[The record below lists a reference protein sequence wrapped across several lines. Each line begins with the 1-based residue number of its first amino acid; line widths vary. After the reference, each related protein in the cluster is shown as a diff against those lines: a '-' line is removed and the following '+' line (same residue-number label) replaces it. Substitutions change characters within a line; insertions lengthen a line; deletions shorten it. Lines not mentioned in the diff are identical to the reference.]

1 MKSFS
6 NLCCFFL
13 SMLNCLAQ
21 LPIQDGAIEVTSGTE
36 FTYWTNLAN
45 DTAVAQFAIQT
56 NNLIAGSTKA
66 IQTDVSS
73 LGNFEHSIQT
83 KSTHAFGVAGESKLT
98 ISFYAKSSGSAQ
110 IKLCISDPTIGSTVF
125 KGQTFNVEPNW
136 KQYAHTFDIVEPVSN
151 YKISFRYLTANTTYS
166 LDEVNAMPGQSV
178 VLNTNERFQ
187 KIDGWG
193 GGIKRRTKD
202 LAALSPTKR
211 AQIEKLAYQDLNINM
226 IRLFIHHTLEN
237 NVNDN
242 DDPNSINMDAINWT
256 YYNHNDLNNQY
267 SHFVVNTLQQA
278 ISLSTVGIDYI
289 IGNSNTAPGW
299 MKKNGSHK
307 RASVDESVLLNT
319 LKDGMVDE
327 FIEYI
332 LIFLTGMKDMFGINI
347 TEVSITNEPDFLN
360 TYESMNVTPTELLG
374 IIPSLRVKLDQASF
388 SSVRIVSPES
398 ARAVPGS
405 NNNSNSLTAINSTAS
420 YISTMFQDAPTKSA
434 IDVIGTHTYY
444 DSSHDADWSQLTD
457 VSDQKPIWV
466 TESANLKSLDMS
478 MTDAANYIKW
488 ISRGFN
494 GGELTGYM
502 THLLFEEHKYET
514 PNVDGDKEGSSALVL
529 WDQDNIILPKRY
541 HVMKQFINLSGKDYT
556 RIGHTNNNTSLYSTS
571 FISPE
576 NDEIVLH
583 VFSEQKTEAISFA
596 LDIPYNLTSLTQ
608 YRTSDSEDF
617 TQSSLTVSQNT
628 RYLET
633 SLPAMSFTT
642 YVYKFSQALNVNDLL
657 DNAAASIN
665 IYPNP
670 SNGLVY
676 VMNASAKMNY
686 EVYGLNG
693 QSLFTQKG
701 GGVLDLQALPKGVY
715 LLEVKNDDQKI
726 CKKLILQ

>member
-66 IQTDVSS
+66 IQTDISS
-73 LGNFEHSIQT
+73 LGNFEYSIQT
-83 KSTHAFGVAGESKLT
+83 KSRHAFGVAAESKLT

-110 IKLCISDPTIGSTVF
+110 IKLCISDPTIGPTVF

-136 KQYAHTFDIVEPVSN
+136 KQYVHTFDIAESVSN

-202 LAALSPTKR
+202 LAALSATKR

-226 IRLFIHHTLEN
+226 IRLFIYHTLEN
-237 NVNDN
+237 NANDN
-242 DDPNSINMDAINWT
+242 TDPNSINMDAINWT
-256 YYNHNDLNNQY
+256 YYNHNDLSNSF

-278 ISLSTVGIDYI
+278 ISLSNVGIDYI

-299 MKKNGSHK
+299 MKKNESHK
-307 RASVDESVLLNT
+307 RASGDESVLLNT

-332 LIFLTGMKDMFGINI
+332 LIFLTGMKDRFGIDV

-360 TYESMNVTPTELLG
+360 TYESMNVTPTELLE
-374 IIPSLRVKLDQASF
+374 IIPSLREKLDQAGF

-405 NNNSNSLTAINSTAS
+405 NNNNNLTAINSTAS
-420 YISTMFQDAPTKSA
+420 YISTMFQHAPTKSA

-444 DSSHDADWSQLTD
+444 DSSHNADWSMLTD

-514 PNVDGDKEGSSALVL
+514 PNVAGDKEGSSALVL

-541 HVMKQFINLSGKDYT
+541 HVMKQFINLSGKDYV
-556 RIGHTNNNTSLYSTS
+556 RIGHANNNSGMYSTS
-571 FISPE
+571 FISPG

-583 VFSEQKTEAISFA
+583 VFNEQSEPISFA
-596 LDIPYNLTSLTQ
+596 LDIPHNLTSLTQ
-608 YRTSDSEDF
+608 YRTSDTEDF
-617 TQSSLTVSQNT
+617 TQSSLTFSNSS

-633 SLPAMSFTT
+633 SLPAMSFTS
-642 YVYKFSQALNVNDLL
+642 YVYQLSQVLNLNDLP
-657 DNAAASIN
+657 DKAAASIT

-676 VMNASAKMNY
+676 VMNASSKMNY
-686 EVYGLNG
+686 EVYRLNG
-693 QSLFTQKG
+693 QSLFTQEG

-715 LLEVKNDDQKI
+715 LLEVKSGEQKI

>member
-1 MKSFS
+1 M
-6 NLCCFFL
+6 
-13 SMLNCLAQ
+13 SMLHCVAQ
-21 LPIQDGAIEVTSGTE
+21 LPIQDGAIELTSGTG
-36 FTYWTNLAN
+36 FAYWVNQADN
-45 DTAVAQFAIQT
+45 NAVAQFQIQT
-56 NNLIAGSTKA
+56 SNLIAGSTKA

-136 KQYAHTFDIVEPVSN
+136 KQYVHTFDIVEPVSN

-166 LDEVNAMPGQSV
+166 LDEVNAMPGPSV

-202 LAALSPTKR
+202 LAALSATKR

-237 NVNDN
+237 NANDN

-267 SHFVVNTLQQA
+267 SHFVVNSLQQA
-278 ISLSTVGIDYI
+278 ISLSNVGIDYI

-374 IIPSLRVKLDQASF
+374 IIPSLRVKLDQAGF

-466 TESANLKSLDMS
+466 TESGNLKSLDMS

-502 THLLFEEHKYET
+502 SHLLFEEHKYET
-514 PNVDGDKEGSSALVL
+514 PNVAGDKEGSSALVL
-529 WDQDNIILPKRY
+529 WDQDAIILPKRY

-583 VFSEQKTEAISFA
+583 VFSEQTEPISFA

-686 EVYGLNG
+686 KVYGLNG
-693 QSLFTQKG
+693 QSLFTQEG

>member
-66 IQTDVSS
+66 IQTDISS
-73 LGNFEHSIQT
+73 LGNFEYSIQT
-83 KSTHAFGVAGESKLT
+83 KSRHAFGVAAESKLT

-110 IKLCISDPTIGSTVF
+110 IKLCISDPTIGPTVF

-136 KQYAHTFDIVEPVSN
+136 KQYIHTFDIAESVSN

-202 LAALSPTKR
+202 LAALGATKR

-226 IRLFIHHTLEN
+226 IRLFIYHTLEN
-237 NVNDN
+237 NANDN
-242 DDPNSINMDAINWT
+242 TDPNSINMDAINWT
-256 YYNHNDLNNQY
+256 YYNHNDLSNSF

-278 ISLSTVGIDYI
+278 ISLSNVGIDYI

-299 MKKNGSHK
+299 MKKNESHK
-307 RASVDESVLLNT
+307 RASGDESVLLNT

-332 LIFLTGMKDMFGINI
+332 LIFLTGMKDKFGIDV

-360 TYESMNVTPTELLG
+360 TYESMNVTPTELLE
-374 IIPSLRVKLDQASF
+374 IIPSLREKLDQAGF

-405 NNNSNSLTAINSTAS
+405 NNNNNLTAINSTAS
-420 YISTMFQDAPTKSA
+420 YISTMFQHAPTKSA

-444 DSSHDADWSQLTD
+444 DSSHNADWSMLTD

-514 PNVDGDKEGSSALVL
+514 PNVAGDKEGSSALVL

-541 HVMKQFINLSGKDYT
+541 HVMKQFINLSGKDYV
-556 RIGHTNNNTSLYSTS
+556 RIGHANNNSGMYSTS
-571 FISPE
+571 FISPG

-583 VFSEQKTEAISFA
+583 VFNEQSEPISFA
-596 LDIPYNLTSLTQ
+596 LDIPHNLTSLTQ
-608 YRTSDSEDF
+608 YRTSDTEDF
-617 TQSSLTVSQNT
+617 TQSSLTFSNSS

-633 SLPAMSFTT
+633 SLPAMSFTS
-642 YVYKFSQALNVNDLL
+642 YVYQLSQVLNLNDLP
-657 DNAAASIN
+657 DKAAASIT

-676 VMNASAKMNY
+676 VMNASSKMNY
-686 EVYGLNG
+686 EVYRLNG
-693 QSLFTQKG
+693 QSLFTQEG

-715 LLEVKNDDQKI
+715 LLEVKSGEQKI

>member
-45 DTAVAQFAIQT
+45 DTAVAQFTIQT

-66 IQTDVSS
+66 IQTDISS
-73 LGNFEHSIQT
+73 LGNFEYSIQT
-83 KSTHAFGVAGESKLT
+83 KSRHAFGVAAESKLT

-110 IKLCISDPTIGSTVF
+110 IKLCISDPTIGPTVF

-136 KQYAHTFDIVEPVSN
+136 KQYVHTFDIAESVSN

-202 LAALSPTKR
+202 LAALSATKR

-226 IRLFIHHTLEN
+226 IRLFIYHTLEN
-237 NVNDN
+237 NANDN
-242 DDPNSINMDAINWT
+242 TDPNSINMDAINWT
-256 YYNHNDLNNQY
+256 YYNHNDLSNSF

-278 ISLSTVGIDYI
+278 ISLSNVGIDYI

-299 MKKNGSHK
+299 MKKNESHK
-307 RASVDESVLLNT
+307 RASGDESVFLNT

-332 LIFLTGMKDMFGINI
+332 LIFLTGMKDRFGIDV

-360 TYESMNVTPTELLG
+360 TYESMNVTPTELLE
-374 IIPSLRVKLDQASF
+374 IIPSLREKLDQAGF
-388 SSVRIVSPES
+388 SSLRIVSPES

-405 NNNSNSLTAINSTAS
+405 NNNNLTAINSTAS
-420 YISTMFQDAPTKSA
+420 YISTMFQHTPTKSA

-444 DSSHDADWSQLTD
+444 DSSHNADWSMLTD

-514 PNVDGDKEGSSALVL
+514 PNVAGDKEGSSALVL

-541 HVMKQFINLSGKDYT
+541 HVMKQFINLSGKDYV
-556 RIGHTNNNTSLYSTS
+556 RIGHANNNSGMYSTS
-571 FISPE
+571 FISPG

-583 VFSEQKTEAISFA
+583 VFNEQSEPISFA
-596 LDIPYNLTSLTQ
+596 LDIPHNLTSLTQ
-608 YRTSDSEDF
+608 YRTSDTEDF
-617 TQSSLTVSQNT
+617 TQSSLTFSNSS

-633 SLPAMSFTT
+633 SLPAMSFTS
-642 YVYKFSQALNVNDLL
+642 YVYQLSQVLNLNDLP
-657 DNAAASIN
+657 DNAAASIT

-676 VMNASAKMNY
+676 VMNASSKMNY
-686 EVYGLNG
+686 EVYRLNG
-693 QSLFTQKG
+693 QSLFTQEG

-715 LLEVKNDDQKI
+715 LLEVKSGEQKI

>member
-1 MKSFS
+1 
-6 NLCCFFL
+6 
-13 SMLNCLAQ
+13 MLNCLAQ

-66 IQTDVSS
+66 IQTVISS
-73 LGNFEHSIQT
+73 LGNFEYSIQT
-83 KSTHAFGVAGESKLT
+83 KSRHAFGVAAESKLT

-110 IKLCISDPTIGSTVF
+110 IKLCISDPTIGPTVF

-136 KQYAHTFDIVEPVSN
+136 KQYVHTFDIAESVSN

-202 LAALSPTKR
+202 LAALGATKR

-226 IRLFIHHTLEN
+226 IRLFIYHTLEN
-237 NVNDN
+237 NANDN
-242 DDPNSINMDAINWT
+242 TDPNSINMDAINWT
-256 YYNHNDLNNQY
+256 YYNHNDLSNSF

-278 ISLSTVGIDYI
+278 ISLSNVGIDYI

-299 MKKNGSHK
+299 MKKNESHK
-307 RASVDESVLLNT
+307 RASGDESVLLNT

-332 LIFLTGMKDMFGINI
+332 LIFLTGMKDRFGIDV

-360 TYESMNVTPTELLG
+360 TYESMNVTPTELLE
-374 IIPSLRVKLDQASF
+374 IIPSLREKLDQAGF

-405 NNNSNSLTAINSTAS
+405 NNNNNLTAINSTAS
-420 YISTMFQDAPTKSA
+420 YISTMFQHAPTKSA

-444 DSSHDADWSQLTD
+444 DSSHNADWSMLTD

-514 PNVDGDKEGSSALVL
+514 PNVAGDKEGSSALVL

-541 HVMKQFINLSGKDYT
+541 HVMKQFINLSGKDYV
-556 RIGHTNNNTSLYSTS
+556 RIGHANNNSGMYSTS
-571 FISPE
+571 FISPG

-583 VFSEQKTEAISFA
+583 VFNDQSEPISFA
-596 LDIPYNLTSLTQ
+596 LDIPHNLTSLTQ
-608 YRTSDSEDF
+608 YRTSDTEDF
-617 TQSSLTVSQNT
+617 TQSSLTFSNSS

-633 SLPAMSFTT
+633 SLPAMSFTS
-642 YVYKFSQALNVNDLL
+642 YVYQLSQVLNLNDLP
-657 DNAAASIN
+657 DKAAASIT

-676 VMNASAKMNY
+676 VMNASSKMNY
-686 EVYGLNG
+686 EVYRLNG
-693 QSLFTQKG
+693 QSLFTQEG

-715 LLEVKNDDQKI
+715 LLEVKSGEQKI

>member
-66 IQTDVSS
+66 IQTDISS
-73 LGNFEHSIQT
+73 LGNFEYSIQT
-83 KSTHAFGVAGESKLT
+83 KSRHAFGVAAESKLT

-110 IKLCISDPTIGSTVF
+110 IKLCISDPTIGPTVF

-136 KQYAHTFDIVEPVSN
+136 KQYVHTFDIAESVSN

-202 LAALSPTKR
+202 LAALSATKR

-226 IRLFIHHTLEN
+226 IRLFIYHTLEN
-237 NVNDN
+237 NANDN
-242 DDPNSINMDAINWT
+242 TDPNSINMDAINWT
-256 YYNHNDLNNQY
+256 YYNHNDLSNSF

-278 ISLSTVGIDYI
+278 ISLSNVGIDYI

-299 MKKNGSHK
+299 MKKNESHK
-307 RASVDESVLLNT
+307 RASGDESVLLNT

-332 LIFLTGMKDMFGINI
+332 LIFLTGMKDRFGIDV

-360 TYESMNVTPTELLG
+360 TYESMNVTPTELLE
-374 IIPSLRVKLDQASF
+374 IIPSLREKLDQAGF

-405 NNNSNSLTAINSTAS
+405 NNNNNLTAINSTAS
-420 YISTMFQDAPTKSA
+420 YISTMFQHAPTKSA

-444 DSSHDADWSQLTD
+444 DSSHNADWSMLTD

-514 PNVDGDKEGSSALVL
+514 PNVAGDKEGSSALVL

-541 HVMKQFINLSGKDYT
+541 HVMKQFINLSGKDYV
-556 RIGHTNNNTSLYSTS
+556 RIGHANNNSGMYSTS
-571 FISPE
+571 FISPG

-583 VFSEQKTEAISFA
+583 VFNEQSEPISFA
-596 LDIPYNLTSLTQ
+596 LDIPHNLTSLTQ
-608 YRTSDSEDF
+608 YRTSDTEDF
-617 TQSSLTVSQNT
+617 TQSSLTFSNSS

-633 SLPAMSFTT
+633 SLPAMSFTS
-642 YVYKFSQALNVNDLL
+642 YVYQLSQVLNLNDLR
-657 DNAAASIN
+657 DKAAASIT

-676 VMNASAKMNY
+676 VMNASSKMNY
-686 EVYGLNG
+686 EVYRLNG
-693 QSLFTQKG
+693 QSLFTQEG

-715 LLEVKNDDQKI
+715 LLEVKSGEQKI

>member
-1 MKSFS
+1 
-6 NLCCFFL
+6 
-13 SMLNCLAQ
+13 
-21 LPIQDGAIEVTSGTE
+21 
-36 FTYWTNLAN
+36 
-45 DTAVAQFAIQT
+45 
-56 NNLIAGSTKA
+56 
-66 IQTDVSS
+66 
-73 LGNFEHSIQT
+73 
-83 KSTHAFGVAGESKLT
+83 
-98 ISFYAKSSGSAQ
+98 
-110 IKLCISDPTIGSTVF
+110 
-125 KGQTFNVEPNW
+125 
-136 KQYAHTFDIVEPVSN
+136 
-151 YKISFRYLTANTTYS
+151 
-166 LDEVNAMPGQSV
+166 
-178 VLNTNERFQ
+178 
-187 KIDGWG
+187 
-193 GGIKRRTKD
+193 
-202 LAALSPTKR
+202 
-211 AQIEKLAYQDLNINM
+211 
-226 IRLFIHHTLEN
+226 
-237 NVNDN
+237 
-242 DDPNSINMDAINWT
+242 
-256 YYNHNDLNNQY
+256 
-267 SHFVVNTLQQA
+267 
-278 ISLSTVGIDYI
+278 
-289 IGNSNTAPGW
+289 
-299 MKKNGSHK
+299 
-307 RASVDESVLLNT
+307 
-319 LKDGMVDE
+319 
-327 FIEYI
+327 
-332 LIFLTGMKDMFGINI
+332 
-347 TEVSITNEPDFLN
+347 
-360 TYESMNVTPTELLG
+360 MNVTPTELLG
-374 IIPSLRVKLDQASF
+374 IIPSLRVKLDQAGF

-466 TESANLKSLDMS
+466 TESGNLKSLDMS

-502 THLLFEEHKYET
+502 SHLLFEEHKYET

-715 LLEVKNDDQKI
+715 LLEVKNGDQKI

>member
-66 IQTDVSS
+66 IQTVISS
-73 LGNFEHSIQT
+73 LGNFEYSIQT
-83 KSTHAFGVAGESKLT
+83 KSRHAFGVAAESKLT

-110 IKLCISDPTIGSTVF
+110 IKLCISDPTIGPTVF

-136 KQYAHTFDIVEPVSN
+136 KQYVHTFDITESVSN

-202 LAALSPTKR
+202 LAALGATKR

-226 IRLFIHHTLEN
+226 IRLFIYHTLEN
-237 NVNDN
+237 NANDN
-242 DDPNSINMDAINWT
+242 TDPNSINMDAINWT
-256 YYNHNDLNNQY
+256 YYNHNDLSNSF

-278 ISLSTVGIDYI
+278 ISLSNVGIDYI

-299 MKKNGSHK
+299 MKKNESHK
-307 RASVDESVLLNT
+307 RASGDESVLLNT

-332 LIFLTGMKDMFGINI
+332 LIFLTGMKDRFGIDV

-360 TYESMNVTPTELLG
+360 TYESMNVTPTELLE
-374 IIPSLRVKLDQASF
+374 IIPSLREKLDQAGF

-405 NNNSNSLTAINSTAS
+405 NNNNNLTAINSTAS
-420 YISTMFQDAPTKSA
+420 YISTMFQHAPTKSA

-444 DSSHDADWSQLTD
+444 DSSHNADWSMLTD

-514 PNVDGDKEGSSALVL
+514 PNVAGDKEGSSALVL

-541 HVMKQFINLSGKDYT
+541 HVMKQFINLSGKDYV
-556 RIGHTNNNTSLYSTS
+556 RIGHANNNSGMYSTS
-571 FISPE
+571 FISPG

-583 VFSEQKTEAISFA
+583 VFNEQSEPISFA
-596 LDIPYNLTSLTQ
+596 LDIPHNLTSLTQ
-608 YRTSDSEDF
+608 YRTSDTEDF
-617 TQSSLTVSQNT
+617 TQSSLTFSNSS

-633 SLPAMSFTT
+633 SLPAMSFTS
-642 YVYKFSQALNVNDLL
+642 YVYQLSQVLNLNDLP
-657 DNAAASIN
+657 DKAAASIT

-676 VMNASAKMNY
+676 VMNASSKMNY
-686 EVYGLNG
+686 EVYRLNG
-693 QSLFTQKG
+693 QSLFTQEG

-715 LLEVKNDDQKI
+715 LLEVKSGEQKI

>member
-1 MKSFS
+1 MKNFCNAS
-6 NLCCFFL
+6 CFLLFV
-13 SMLNCLAQ
+13 MNCMAQ
-21 LPIQDGAIEVTSGTE
+21 LPIQDGAIELTSGTD
-36 FTYWTNLAN
+36 FTYWVNQADN
-45 DTAVAQFAIQT
+45 NAVAQFQIQT

-237 NVNDN
+237 NANDN

-299 MKKNGSHK
+299 MKKNESYK
-307 RASVDESVLLNT
+307 RASKEESVLLNT

-374 IIPSLRVKLDQASF
+374 IIPSLRVKLDQAGF

-405 NNNSNSLTAINSTAS
+405 NNNIKFLTAINSTAS

-466 TESANLKSLDMS
+466 TESGNLKSLDMS

-502 THLLFEEHKYET
+502 SHLLFEEHKYET

-583 VFSEQKTEAISFA
+583 VFSEQKTRQF
-596 LDIPYNLTSLTQ
+596 
-608 YRTSDSEDF
+608 
-617 TQSSLTVSQNT
+617 
-628 RYLET
+628 
-633 SLPAMSFTT
+633 
-642 YVYKFSQALNVNDLL
+642 LL
-657 DNAAASIN
+657 LSIFR
-665 IYPNP
+665 I
-670 SNGLVY
+670 
-676 VMNASAKMNY
+676 
-686 EVYGLNG
+686 
-693 QSLFTQKG
+693 T
-701 GGVLDLQALPKGVY
+701 
-715 LLEVKNDDQKI
+715 
-726 CKKLILQ
+726 

>member
-1 MKSFS
+1 M
-6 NLCCFFL
+6 
-13 SMLNCLAQ
+13 AQ
-21 LPIQDGAIEVTSGTE
+21 LPIQDGAIELTSGTG
-36 FTYWTNLAN
+36 FTYWVNKADN
-45 DTAVAQFAIQT
+45 NAVAQFQIQT

-73 LGNFEHSIQT
+73 LGDVEHSIQT
-83 KSTHAFGVAGESKLT
+83 KSTHSFAAIEGSKLT

-125 KGQTFNVEPNW
+125 KRQTFNVEPNW
-136 KQYAHTFDIVEPVSN
+136 KQYVHTFDIAEPVSN

-166 LDEVNAMPGQSV
+166 LDEVNVMPGPSV
-178 VLNTNERFQ
+178 VLNINERFQ

-202 LAALSPTKR
+202 LAALSQTKR
-211 AQIEKLAYQDLNINM
+211 EQIEQLAYQDLNINM

-237 NVNDN
+237 NANDN

-267 SHFVVNTLQQA
+267 SHFVVNTLQRA

-299 MKKNGSHK
+299 MKKNESYK
-307 RASVDESVLLNT
+307 RASADESVLMNT
-319 LKDGMVDE
+319 LEDGMVDE

-332 LIFLTGMKDMFGINI
+332 LIFLTGMKDMFGIDV

-360 TYESMNVTPTELLG
+360 TYESMNPTPTELLE
-374 IIPSLRVKLDQASF
+374 IIPSLRLKLDQAGF

-398 ARAVPGS
+398 ARVAPAS
-405 NNNSNSLTAINSTAS
+405 QTSKFLTTINSTAS
-420 YISTMFQDAPTKSA
+420 YISIMFQDAPAKSA

-466 TESANLKSLDMS
+466 TESGNLKSLDMS

-514 PNVDGDKEGSSALVL
+514 PNIDGDKEGSSALVL
-529 WDQDNIILPKRY
+529 WDQDQIILPKRY

-556 RIGHTNNNTSLYSTS
+556 RIGHTNNNTGLYSTS
-571 FISPE
+571 FISPA

-583 VFSEQKTEAISFA
+583 LFNEQTEPISFV
-596 LDIPYNLTSLTQ
+596 LDLPYNLTSLKQ
-608 YRTSDSEDF
+608 YQTSDSEDF
-617 TQSSLTVSQNT
+617 TQSSLTVSQNM
-628 RYLET
+628 RYYET
-633 SLPAMSFTT
+633 SLPPMSFTS

-657 DNAAASIN
+657 NNAAASIN

-676 VMNASAKMNY
+676 VMNASAKMDY
-686 EVYGLNG
+686 KVYGLNG
-693 QSLFTQKG
+693 QSLFTQEG

-715 LLEVKNDDQKI
+715 LLEVKSGEQKI

>member
-45 DTAVAQFAIQT
+45 DTAVAQFTIQT

-66 IQTDVSS
+66 IQTDISS
-73 LGNFEHSIQT
+73 LGNFEYSIQT
-83 KSTHAFGVAGESKLT
+83 KSRHAFGVAAESKLT

-110 IKLCISDPTIGSTVF
+110 IKLCISDPTIGPTVF

-136 KQYAHTFDIVEPVSN
+136 KQYVHTFDIAESVSN

-202 LAALSPTKR
+202 LAALSATKR

-226 IRLFIHHTLEN
+226 IRLFIYHTLEN
-237 NVNDN
+237 NANDN
-242 DDPNSINMDAINWT
+242 TDPNSINMDAINWT
-256 YYNHNDLNNQY
+256 YYNHNDLSNSF

-278 ISLSTVGIDYI
+278 ISLSNVGIDYI

-299 MKKNGSHK
+299 MKKNESHK
-307 RASVDESVLLNT
+307 RASGDESVFLNT

-332 LIFLTGMKDMFGINI
+332 LIFLTGMKDRFGIDV
-347 TEVSITNEPDFLN
+347 TEVSITNEPDFFN
-360 TYESMNVTPTELLG
+360 TYESMNVTPTELLE
-374 IIPSLRVKLDQASF
+374 IIPSLREKLDQAGF

-405 NNNSNSLTAINSTAS
+405 NNNNLTAINSTAS
-420 YISTMFQDAPTKSA
+420 YISTMFQHTPTKSA

-444 DSSHDADWSQLTD
+444 DSSHNADWSMLTD

-514 PNVDGDKEGSSALVL
+514 PNVAGDKEGSSALVL

-541 HVMKQFINLSGKDYT
+541 HVMKQFINLSGKDYV
-556 RIGHTNNNTSLYSTS
+556 RIGHANNNSGMYSTS
-571 FISPE
+571 FISPG

-583 VFSEQKTEAISFA
+583 VFNEQSEPISFA
-596 LDIPYNLTSLTQ
+596 LDIPHNLTSLTQ
-608 YRTSDSEDF
+608 YRTSDTEDF
-617 TQSSLTVSQNT
+617 TQSSLTFSNSS

-633 SLPAMSFTT
+633 SLPAMSFTS
-642 YVYKFSQALNVNDLL
+642 YVYQLSQVLNLNDLP
-657 DNAAASIN
+657 DNAAASIT

-676 VMNASAKMNY
+676 VMNASSKMNY
-686 EVYGLNG
+686 EVYRLNG
-693 QSLFTQKG
+693 QSLFTQEG

-715 LLEVKNDDQKI
+715 LLEVKSGEQKI